1 MKNIGIGVVTCGIR
15 KLNGNILKYN
25 PVIFEDKER
34 KGAAY
39 CRNML
44 IKQFYDEGRITYS
57 CLMMTVILVFMVGR
71 KELLIGHQRI
81 MFIISQA
88 LTQRTQTY

>member
-34 KGAAY
+34 KVIF
-39 CRNML
+39 NSL
-44 IKQFYDEGRITYS
+44 GREK
-57 CLMMTVILVFMVGR
+57 L
-71 KELLIGHQRI
+71 
-81 MFIISQA
+81 
-88 LTQRTQTY
+88 